1 MTTDPVK
8 GKTLRWSYEDGP
20 TAGKTFEHDF
30 GDDGKVRYRMVNGAD
45 KSGGNGSMK
54 GERPKY
60 EVASINDDV
69 FAVSYLAP
77 SGYTLTSVLD
87 ANTGTIVSFASNEK
101 ELVVQH
107 GTFEVRETA
116 SRR

>member
-30 GDDGKVRYRMVNGAD
+30 GNDGRVRYRFAD
-45 KSGGNGSMK
+45 SPEKGGDGSMK

-60 EVASINDDV
+60 EAASINDEV
-69 FAVSYLAP
+69 FVVSYLAP

-87 ANTGTIVSFASNEK
+87 AATGTIVSFASNEK

-107 GTFEVRETA
+107 GTFEVREPA
-116 SRR
+116 RS